1 MIKLKDI
8 IKESKYAFSRKF
20 GEPLPTL
27 NSVIKKHRVK
37 EATPTPLA
45 APHDF
50 KKPTVVHI
58 SKEEMEILHKTGK
71 LETDG
76 ITVIYGD

>member
-1 MIKLKDI
+1 MIKLK
-8 IKESKYAFSRKF
+8 KLVSESTWSRKF
-20 GEPLPTL
+20 GEPLPTID
-27 NSVIKKHRVK
+27 SVMKKHKVE

-45 APHDF
+45 SPHDF

-58 SKEEMEILHKTGK
+58 SKDEMEILHNTGR

-76 ITVIYGD
+76 ITIIYGD